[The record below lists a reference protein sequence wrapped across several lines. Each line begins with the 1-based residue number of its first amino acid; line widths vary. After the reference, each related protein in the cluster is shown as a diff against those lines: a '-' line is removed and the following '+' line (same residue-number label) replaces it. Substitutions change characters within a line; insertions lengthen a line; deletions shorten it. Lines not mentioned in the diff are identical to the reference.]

1 MHISNTETIHY
12 IFVRMSP
19 QSLASSMDKLK
30 NIWKEVAPQAEFI
43 GTFLD
48 KNVDEWYQD
57 EEMMSRVFS
66 FAAVIAIL
74 LSCLGLF
81 AVALLVIEQR
91 TKEIGIRKV
100 LGAGLPNLVIVLSK
114 DFIKLVLIALAIT
127 IPLAWF
133 SMQQWLNSYAYR
145 IEISAWVFVS
155 VGISAIAIAFATVSF
170 QTLKAALMNPVK
182 SLKSE

>member
-1 MHISNTETIHY
+1 
-12 IFVRMSP
+12 
-19 QSLASSMDKLK
+19 
-30 NIWKEVAPQAEFI
+30 
-43 GTFLD
+43 
-48 KNVDEWYQD
+48 
-57 EEMMSRVFS
+57 
-66 FAAVIAIL
+66 L

>member
-12 IFVRMSP
+12 IFVRVSP
-19 QSLASSMDKLK
+19 QSLSSSMDKLK
-30 NIWKEVAPQAEFI
+30 SVWKEVAPQAEFM

-48 KNVDEWYQD
+48 ENINEWYENED
-57 EEMMSRVFS
+57 MMSRVFS

-100 LGAGLPNLVIVLSK
+100 LGASLPNLVIVLSK

-145 IEISAWVFVS
+145 IEISVWVFVS
-155 VGISAIAIAFATVSF
+155 VGITAIAIALATVSF
-170 QTLKAALMNPVK
+170 QTLKTALMNPVK
-182 SLKSE
+182 SLKTE